1 MLGLIILSCLPF
13 APQLTARVGKLQQTS
28 SLSGSTPKKE
38 NYPGW
43 SGGDWQSEKC
53 SLQSKRATVIETVVD
68 VGVGYVLSWIV
79 SMLVLVPLGIQ
90 SIAGEP
96 VSVTVALI
104 SLIYVAVSLVRK
116 YWIRRIYERYFRKN
130 P

>member
-1 MLGLIILSCLPF
+1 MLGLIILRCLPSG
-13 APQLTARVGKLQQTS
+13 PLLTARVGKLQQTS

-43 SGGDWQSEKC
+43 SGGDWQSENY
-53 SLQSKRATVIETVVD
+53 SLQQSKRATVIETVVD

-90 SIAGEP
+90 PIAGEP

-116 YWIRRIYERYFRKN
+116 YWIRRIYERYFRV
-130 P
+130 

>member
-1 MLGLIILSCLPF
+1 M
-13 APQLTARVGKLQQTS
+13 
-28 SLSGSTPKKE
+28 PKKE
-38 NYPGW
+38 NCPGW
-43 SGGDWQSEKC
+43 SVGDLQSENY

-68 VGVGYVLSWIV
+68 VGVGYILSWIV

-130 P
+130 L

>member
-1 MLGLIILSCLPF
+1 MLGLIILRCLPSG
-13 APQLTARVGKLQQTS
+13 PQLTERVGKLQQTN

-43 SGGDWQSEKC
+43 SGGDWPSEKC

-90 SIAGEP
+90 PIAGEP

-116 YWIRRIYERYFRKN
+116 YWIRRIYERYFRV
-130 P
+130 

>member
-1 MLGLIILSCLPF
+1 MTYFL
-13 APQLTARVGKLQQTS
+13 R
-28 SLSGSTPKKE
+28 
-38 NYPGW
+38 
-43 SGGDWQSEKC
+43 QSIKG
-53 SLQSKRATVIETVVD
+53 TVIETVVD

-90 SIAGEP
+90 PIAGEP
-96 VSVTVALI
+96 ITITVALI

-130 P
+130 L